1 MPLRNPRCGRERRMA
16 EKKGPAYRIGMGYDV
31 HPFTKNRPLI
41 LGGVTIP
48 HHQGLAGHSD
58 ADCLVHAICDA
69 LLGAISAGDL
79 GRHFPDSD
87 PRYTD
92 VESLLLLK
100 KVAAMIEQKG
110 FRITNI
116 DTTVVAQ
123 APQLAPYRPQM
134 EEKIA
139 QTVGVDHELVNVK
152 ATTTEGLGFTGRG
165 EGIAAYAVVLVEK
178 R

>member
-1 MPLRNPRCGRERRMA
+1 MA
-16 EKKGPAYRIGMGYDV
+16 EKKDPAYRIGMGYDV
-31 HPFTKNRPLI
+31 HPFAEGRPLI
-41 LGGVTIP
+41 LGGMTITY
-48 HHQGLAGHSD
+48 HQGLAGHSD

-79 GRHFPDSD
+79 GSHFPDSD
-87 PRYTD
+87 PRYKD

-100 KVAAMIEQKG
+100 KVIEMVEQKG

-116 DTTVVAQ
+116 DATVVAQ
-123 APQLAPYRPQM
+123 TPKLAPYRPQM

-139 QTVGVDHELVNVK
+139 QIVGVEDEQVNVK
-152 ATTTEGLGFTGRG
+152 ATTTEGLGSIGRG

>member
-1 MPLRNPRCGRERRMA
+1 MA
-16 EKKGPAYRIGMGYDV
+16 EKKGPAFRIGMGYDV
-31 HPFTKNRPLI
+31 HPFAENRPLI

-69 LLGAISAGDL
+69 LLGAISEGDL
-79 GRHFPDSD
+79 GSHFPDSD
-87 PRYTD
+87 PRYKD

-100 KVAAMIEQKG
+100 KVVEIVVRKG
-110 FRITNI
+110 CRIANI
-116 DTTVVAQ
+116 DATVVAQ

-139 QTVGVDHELVNVK
+139 QTASVERGQVNVK
-152 ATTTEGLGFTGRG
+152 ATTTERLGFIGRG
-165 EGIAAYAVVLVEK
+165 EGIAAYAVVLVEG

>member
-1 MPLRNPRCGRERRMA
+1 MP
-16 EKKGPAYRIGMGYDV
+16 EKKGPAYRTGMGYDV
-31 HPFTKNRPLI
+31 HPFAEGRPLI
-41 LGGVTIP
+41 LGGISIP
-48 HHQGLAGHSD
+48 YHQGLAGHSD

-69 LLGAISAGDL
+69 LLGAISEGDL

-87 PRYTD
+87 PRYQD

-100 KVAAMIEQKG
+100 KVVEMVKRKG
-110 FRITNI
+110 FRIANI
-116 DTTVVAQ
+116 DATIVAQ
-123 APQLAPYRPQM
+123 APKLAPYRAQM

-139 QTVGVDHELVNVK
+139 QTAGVEQGQVNVK
-152 ATTTEGLGFTGRG
+152 ATTTEGMGFAGRG

>member
-1 MPLRNPRCGRERRMA
+1 MA

-31 HPFTKNRPLI
+31 HPFAERRPLI
-41 LGGVTIP
+41 LGGLTIP
-48 HHQGLAGHSD
+48 YRQGLAGHSD

-69 LLGAISAGDL
+69 LLGAISEGDL

-87 PRYTD
+87 PRYKD

-100 KVAAMIEQKG
+100 KVVEMAGRKG
-110 FRITNI
+110 FRISNI
-116 DTTVVAQ
+116 DATIVAQ

-139 QTVGVDHELVNVK
+139 QTVGVERGQVNVK
-152 ATTTEGLGFTGRG
+152 ATTTEGLGSIGRG